1 MKYYSELSEIET
13 QIIRLSSVSSVLRV
27 ISIGAEQA
35 NAEDVRNAL
44 WYIEGSI
51 EDIHDCLRARFDD
64 VWDAV
69 RDDVTETTEEE
80 FDEDEDDHYIG
91 LDIEEPPK
99 NRHKGGMKK
108 KKQLTDR
115 DL

>member
-13 QIIRLSSVSSVLRV
+13 QIIRLSAMSSVLRV

-51 EDIHDCLRARFDD
+51 ENIHDCLRARFDD

-69 RDDVTETTEEE
+69 RDEKDEE
-80 FDEDEDDHYIG
+80 FEEDDDHYLG
-91 LDIEEPPK
+91 LDIEDEPPK
-99 NRHKGGMKK
+99 NKHKGGMKK
-108 KKQLTDR
+108 KKMMTERELP
-115 DL
+115 